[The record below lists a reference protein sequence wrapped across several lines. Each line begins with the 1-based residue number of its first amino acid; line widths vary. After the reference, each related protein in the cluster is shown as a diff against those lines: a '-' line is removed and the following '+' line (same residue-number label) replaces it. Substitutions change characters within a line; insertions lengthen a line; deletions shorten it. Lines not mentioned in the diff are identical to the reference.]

1 MLPYNNEELTFLNR
15 RNNMEKLFQIPSY
28 SDVKTFWA
36 NYFSNVQKFYKDMAE
51 DLNKSFKN

>member
-36 NYFSNVQKFYKDMAE
+36 NYFGNVQKFYTDLAE
-51 DLNKSFKN
+51 DIAKTYKK